1 MRDRISEE
9 AGALKRETLENA
21 AGMFA
26 RLDDRA
32 FDAEARA
39 QQGIVGAVI
48 TVVVVGV
55 VGLVGMLIFSEIIGA
70 VPLDIEAGRTDPANA
85 TDMEIAAANLEGG
98 FGSAMELL
106 PIVLIVLVASL
117 VIAVI
122 ARFR

>member
-1 MRDRISEE
+1 MRDRIREE
-9 AGALKRETLENA
+9 ADALKRETLENA
-21 AGMFA
+21 ADMFA
-26 RLDDRA
+26 RIDDRA
-32 FDAEARA
+32 FDADGRA

-48 TVVVVGV
+48 TVVVVAV
-55 VGLVGMLIFSEIIGA
+55 VGIVGMLIFSEIIDA
-70 VPLDIEAGRTDPANA
+70 VPLDIQAGRTDTANA
-85 TDMEIAAANLEGG
+85 TDMEIAAAELESG